1 MQAGAS
7 DVAPRPCR
15 AFHIDKRIPAVL
27 GTKGARG
34 ARGVA
39 VSGSLRKKKKL
50 ERALVYDDEVPALAE
65 LLVFGGGD
73 HFGAVGFGD
82 LFFGDR

>member
-1 MQAGAS
+1 VQAGAS

-15 AFHIDKRIPAVL
+15 AFRIDKRIPAVL
-27 GTKGARG
+27 GTKG